1 MTSSRRRLIGVLA
14 LLGAFALGPALGAA
28 QTSPGPDEMSLGD
41 PKAKVTVIE
50 YASAS
55 CPHCAHFNNE
65 IFPAFKA
72 RFIDT
77 GQVRYVFREFLTPP
91 IEVAAASFLLAR
103 CAGRDKY
110 FSVLDTLFR
119 GQQQMYETGDVGGAL
134 VRAGQGAGM
143 TQAQVEA
150 CLADRAAAEAL
161 NARVDRYEQQDGV
174 HSTPTFVI
182 NGRMLDPETAPTLA
196 NLDAAI
202 AAARAA
208 R

>member
-1 MTSSRRRLIGVLA
+1 MTSTLRRLIAVLA
-14 LLGAFALGPALGAA
+14 VLGAVAFGPALAAA
-28 QTSPGPDEMSLGD
+28 QTSPGPDDMSLGD

-72 RFIDT
+72 KYIDT
-77 GQVRYVFREFLTPP
+77 GQVRYVFREILTPP
-91 IEVAAASFLLAR
+91 VEVAAASFLLAR

-119 GQQQMYETGDVGGAL
+119 GQQRMYETGDVGGTL
-134 VRAGQGAGM
+134 LRAGQGAGM
-143 TQAQVEA
+143 TQGQVDA
-150 CLADRAAAEAL
+150 CLADRAAADAL
-161 NARVDRYEQQDGV
+161 SARVEVYATRDGV

-182 NGRMLDPETAPTLA
+182 NGKMLDPEMAPTLD

-202 AAARAA
+202 AAAR